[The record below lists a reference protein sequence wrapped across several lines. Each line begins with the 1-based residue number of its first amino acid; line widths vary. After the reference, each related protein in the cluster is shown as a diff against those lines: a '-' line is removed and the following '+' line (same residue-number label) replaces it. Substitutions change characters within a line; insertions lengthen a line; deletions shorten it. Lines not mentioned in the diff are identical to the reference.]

1 MLLGIVLVV
10 AGLIIF
16 TAARAI
22 GGPPG
27 GNDSLAMAV
36 VVIGVLFITAC
47 VHQLSEAE
55 AIESDPPKRKQR
67 WFQFSLRTL
76 FLVTLFVASLTMI
89 AKLLYDRC
97 RFHED
102 QLPLAIHALQSLDRL
117 RIASARY
124 PQSHRV
130 PKPSLAPA
138 ARAGG

>member
-1 MLLGIVLVV
+1 MREAVGGLLMLLGIVLVV

-22 GGPPG
+22 GGPLG
-27 GNDSLAMAV
+27 RNDSLATAV

-55 AIESDPPKRKQR
+55 PIESDPPKRKRR

-89 AKLLYDRC
+89 AKLLYDRI

-102 QLPLAIHALQSLDRL
+102 RL
-117 RIASARY
+117 
-124 PQSHRV
+124 PQSIRDITV
-130 PKPSLAPA
+130 L
-138 ARAGG
+138 